1 MLKKTS
7 EAYEIEYRRAE
18 KDLEFSKILNPRT
31 GMSLPRFV
39 LGVMLSTITSAA
51 NTLLATVHGGRYR
64 LMRSNEGVKS
74 KAGLELDVLD
84 NENGEI
90 RSVRTL
96 SGGEKFLVALSL
108 SIGLSTVAQTQ
119 SGGIMLKAMF
129 VDEGFGSLDGES
141 IDDALSIL
149 DGVQKSHGVVGIISH
164 VDKLRES
171 IPVKL
176 EIVKGSRGNH
186 IKI

>member
-1 MLKKTS
+1 
-7 EAYEIEYRRAE
+7 
-18 KDLEFSKILNPRT
+18 
-31 GMSLPRFV
+31 
-39 LGVMLSTITSAA
+39 
-51 NTLLATVHGGRYR
+51 
-64 LMRSNEGVKS
+64 
-74 KAGLELDVLD
+74 
-84 NENGEI
+84 
-90 RSVRTL
+90 
-96 SGGEKFLVALSL
+96 
-108 SIGLSTVAQTQ
+108 
-119 SGGIMLKAMF
+119 MLKAMF